1 MLANKNDSVN
11 FNKNDKQLFFNQVKG
26 TIYEVDTATD
36 WCSVTL
42 SVGHE
47 NNRLLN
53 FSIKKKDFA
62 PIEHQFSIN
71 DKVAIKFFLTS
82 RFKNGRWHTTAN
94 IIAIDKLD

>member
-1 MLANKNDSVN
+1 MVANRNNGVD

-26 TIYEVDTATD
+26 TIYEIDTTND

-47 NNRLLN
+47 NSRLLN
-53 FSIKKKDFA
+53 FSIKKKDYL
-62 PIEHQFSIN
+62 PIENNFLVN
-71 DKVAIKFFLTS
+71 DKVTIKFFLTS

>member
-1 MLANKNDSVN
+1 MVGNKNTGVD

-26 TIYEVDTATD
+26 IIYEIDIANE

-47 NNRLLN
+47 NSRLLN
-53 FSIKKKDFA
+53 FSIKKKDFS
-62 PIEHQFSIN
+62 PIQHNFLVN
-71 DKVAIKFFLTS
+71 DKVNIKFFLTS

-94 IIAIDKLD
+94 IIAIDKLN